1 MKNRLKVIRA
11 EQNLSQDKLAELT
24 GLSRQAINSIENEV
38 SSPSGETIE
47 KLVKATGVSADKIFF
62 GLGVVCK
69 QQEATS

>member
-62 GLGVVCK
+62 GLAVVCK
-69 QQEATS
+69 QREEIV